1 MTKSLQIAAIF
12 LALGAPAL
20 AQQAQPVI
28 PDDKLITLT
37 YGHLNALV
45 QARVAE
51 ALAGPAMLSLNA
63 QLAPPKPAPIAAPP
77 PAPAPPPP
85 AD

>member
-1 MTKSLQIAAIF
+1 MKKTF
-12 LALGAPAL
+12 LAIALFLGTPAL
-20 AQQAQPVI
+20 AQQAVPPDETPV
-28 PDDKLITLT
+28 TLT
-37 YGHLNALV
+37 YGELNALV
-45 QARVAE
+45 QARVAD
-51 ALAGPAMLSLNA
+51 ALAGNAMRHLNA